1 MKKYEAILSCYGEI
15 ALRQNL
21 EIIRKGISFNAWM
34 IEGIKTAKKLKKI
47 YTKEQIVAIYESG
60 I

>member
-1 MKKYEAILSCYGEI
+1 MKKVDAILNCYGEKAMKQKI
-15 ALRQNL
+15 EIRIKQNVYTSWL
-21 EIIRKGISFNAWM
+21 

-47 YTKEQIVAIYESG
+47 YTKEQIVAIYQSG